1 MKILQV
7 IPYFCF
13 GGAETMCEN
22 LTYALR
28 DLGHDVVVVSLFDER
43 TKISDRMEAAGVR
56 IRYLSKSRGWIC
68 PWCRS
73 SRRFSGRN
81 GRT

>member
-22 LTYALR
+22 LTYALTE
-28 DLGHDVVVVSLFDER
+28 LGHSVTVV
-43 TKISDRMEAAGVR
+43 TK
-56 IRYLSKSRGWIC
+56 SKV
-68 PWCRS
+68 
-73 SRRFSGRN
+73 
-81 GRT
+81 

>member
-1 MKILQV
+1 MKLLQV

-28 DLGHDVVVVSLFDER
+28 ELG
-43 TKISDRMEAAGVR
+43 
-56 IRYLSKSRGWIC
+56 RGSH
-68 PWCRS
+68 PHQARPP
-73 SRRFSGRN
+73 
-81 GRT
+81 

>member
-43 TKISDRMEAAGVR
+43 TESSERIAGAGGR
-56 IRYLSKSRGWIC
+56 IR
-68 PWCRS
+68 
-73 SRRFSGRN
+73 
-81 GRT
+81 